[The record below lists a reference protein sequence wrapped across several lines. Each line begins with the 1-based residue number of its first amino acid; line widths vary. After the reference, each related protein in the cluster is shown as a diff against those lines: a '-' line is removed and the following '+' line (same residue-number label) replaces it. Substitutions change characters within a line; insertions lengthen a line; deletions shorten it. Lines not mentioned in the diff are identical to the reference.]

1 MNSLI
6 LRIAAR
12 YLTPLLML
20 FSLFIL
26 YRGHNAPGGGFIGGL
41 LAAAALALYAIAFD
55 AESASRKL
63 RLNPRTLIAIGLL
76 IALLSGLL
84 SIFQGEPFLT
94 GQWILPELPLI
105 EQLPL
110 GTPLLFDIGVYLVVI
125 GVTLMIVFE
134 LARSSNFDQ
143 EEN

>member
-12 YLTPLLML
+12 YLTPLLVL

-63 RLNPRTLIAIGLL
+63 RFNPRTLIAAGLL
-76 IALLSGLL
+76 VALLSGLL
-84 SIFQGEPFLT
+84 SLFQGEPFLT

-105 EQLPL
+105 GQLPL